1 MSEEP
6 ENLVLQIMRGMR
18 GMRAE
23 FADVKSQIGKLDE
36 KIDRRIDELR
46 NELTGQL
53 TSEIHSLRADLAS
66 DIATMQ
72 KETREQIV
80 GLRRAVIEYHSSV
93 VGHGLLISEHEERIR
108 RLEQTLNL
116 PPLRAS

>member
-6 ENLVLQIMRGMR
+6 ENLVLQLLRGI
-18 GMRAE
+18 RAE
-23 FADVKSQIGKLDE
+23 VAGVRAEVAEVNAKV
-36 KIDRRIDELR
+36 DRRIDELR
-46 NELTGQL
+46 DELTGQL

-72 KETREQIV
+72 KETREQIT

-108 RLEQTLNL
+108 RIEQTLNL

>member
-6 ENLVLQIMRGMR
+6 ENLVLQLLR

-23 FADVKSQIGKLDE
+23 VAESRSST
-36 KIDRRIDELR
+36 RRSTR
-46 NELTGQL
+46 ATN
-53 TSEIHSLRADLAS
+53 SALRARSIRCAPTWLAS

-108 RLEQTLNL
+108 RLEQRLNL
-116 PPLRAS
+116 PPLKAS

>member
-18 GMRAE
+18 AE
-23 FADVKSQIGKLDE
+23 FAEVKVQIGKVDE
-36 KIDRRIDELR
+36 KIDRRVDELR
-46 NELTGQL
+46 VEFK
-53 TSEIHSLRADLAS
+53 SEMNSLRADLAS

-108 RLEQTLNL
+108 RIEQALDL
-116 PPLRAS
+116 PPLKTG